1 MVGWLVRWL
10 VGWPACCFLGTPRW
24 FEYDTLYARPCCF
37 PRVKKHSWPAA
48 LPGWIAYEGLVS
60 NPLFYLILLSGGYT
74 SGSRLLGFTKPPPE
88 HEYRKLNGSEQV
100 RWQFRYS
107 LYRVDSTQVK
117 PPGPS
122 SRGTSISTLRGPNQ
136 LHPNRNHHLFEFLT
150 PSLFFQLARARNQN
164 VKGSGYLYTKRS
176 WPTMSWE
183 LRQLTASNALLRS
196 TSKK

>member
-24 FEYDTLYARPCCF
+24 FEYDTLHARPCCF
-37 PRVKKHSWPAA
+37 PRVNNHSWPAA

-117 PPGPS
+117 PPGGS
-122 SRGTSISTLRGPNQ
+122 S
-136 LHPNRNHHLFEFLT
+136 
-150 PSLFFQLARARNQN
+150 
-164 VKGSGYLYTKRS
+164 
-176 WPTMSWE
+176 
-183 LRQLTASNALLRS
+183 RS
-196 TSKK
+196 TSIGSSGAQIGFIPTENAMPCFVCSRLAYFFN